1 MLQRI
6 MFDNRSYFQN
16 ITVWENFSD
25 NNVST
30 LDSTGL
36 INNVTSIKNLE
47 QRSLS
52 FRLHIDKK
60 DDPLFPKKGYLFDLY
75 LKSTGYLLGGERKY
89 LKLDFSINNYFMI
102 SKRSG
107 LASRFKLGRIW
118 SWEDSY
124 NDYSYEKFYLGGSAN
139 MRGWEILKY
148 STVSNLGVI
157 PFGGTHRFLSL
168 SLIHI

>member
-1 MLQRI
+1 MLQII

-36 INNVTSIKNLE
+36 INNVTSIKNLQ

-60 DDPLFPKKGYLFDLY
+60 MIHFSQKGYLLDLY
-75 LKSTGYLLGGERKY
+75 LKSTGYLLGGKNY

-102 SKRSG
+102 SKNS
-107 LASRFKLGRIW
+107 
-118 SWEDSY
+118 
-124 NDYSYEKFYLGGSAN
+124 
-139 MRGWEILKY
+139 
-148 STVSNLGVI
+148 V
-157 PFGGTHRFLSL
+157 
-168 SLIHI
+168 